1 MKHVALVPG
10 KQVKN
15 GHASR
20 ANFECC
26 ENGTKAKFIRAH
38 SSVRR
43 HCAAVGKALKIGPNI
58 PRFRHF
64 FSTPARH
71 VQGTEYAFHALANQK
86 ALLVKLGRLF

>member
-26 ENGTKAKFIRAH
+26 ENGTKAKFIRAP

-64 FSTPARH
+64 FQRLPDTFRGPNTPFTR
-71 VQGTEYAFHALANQK
+71 
-86 ALLVKLGRLF
+86 